1 MESTPTVDE
10 LLERNRAVA
19 KNHKPLPYHTEP
31 GYGKNPALIIT
42 CNDRRCIPERF
53 FNIQPGEVVVHRN
66 AGGNV
71 RHALRDIIILDEVL
85 GLKEI
90 AIVHHTD
97 CGTLRFRDDDIR
109 QSLRSRMDSQYW
121 PVIDTM
127 HIGAITDVEQSVR
140 DDLEWLE
147 KTPFVRKDLIEKTRG
162 FMFDVKTGLVNPII

>member
-1 MESTPTVDE
+1 MSNTPLTQMHLSV
-10 LLERNRAVA
+10 
-19 KNHKPLPYHTEP
+19 
-31 GYGKNPALIIT
+31 T

-97 CGTLRFRDDDIR
+97 CGTLRFRDEDIR
-109 QSLRSRMDSQYW
+109 KTDSRYW
-121 PVIDTM
+121 PEIDAM
-127 HIGAITDVEQSVR
+127 HIGAIADVDRSVG
-140 DDLEWLE
+140 DDLEWLG

-162 FMFDVKTGLVNPII
+162 FIFDVKTGLVSPVV